1 MGSTYGDD
9 YEDDGYWV
17 SPTSDD
23 DYDDGGYY
31 GEDYGNDSDYDDNDD
46 VGNFIGSTYCDGYE
60 HLIINNLSNAFDRI
74 ELFDQ
79 VGSDGYCDGDYWT
92 DDFFDDR
99 GLSLSECEYS
109 EFDANFCDFDFL

>member
-46 VGNFIGSTYCDGYE
+46 VGNFMGSTYCDGYE
-60 HLIINNLSNAFDRI
+60 HLIINNLSNAFDRV

-79 VGSDGYCDGDYWT
+79 VGSDGYCDDDYWT

-99 GLSLSECEYS
+99 GLSLSECEFS
-109 EFDANFCDFDFL
+109 EFDANFSDFDFL